1 MQQFL
6 ESVQDPAIK
15 IALAVLLGGVIGL
28 ERELHGKSAGL
39 RTNILICAGS
49 CALMLVSV
57 HFATTGTHPNADPAR
72 IAAQVVSGI
81 GFIGAGAILQS
92 RGSVIGLTTAATIWV
107 VAGVGLSVG
116 AGLYAPAVLLTLF
129 MLFVLIILGRIENV
143 VFRSRSRTSGVS
155 VIATNPE
162 ALLAIHQALDEIG
175 LVPDTIRTLRSER
188 GVEIQ
193 FGVTC
198 GVATLRRLELLL
210 ARSPAVN
217 EVSINAEDFDR

>member
-6 ESVQDPAIK
+6 ETIQDPALR
-15 IALAVLLGGVIGL
+15 IALAVLLGGIIGL

-49 CALMLVSV
+49 CALMIVSV
-57 HFATTGTHPNADPAR
+57 HFATSGSFPNADPAR

-107 VAGVGLSVG
+107 VAGVGLCVG
-116 AGLYAPAVLLTLF
+116 AGLFAPAILITLF
-129 MLFVLIILGRIENV
+129 MLFVLVILGRIETI
-143 VFRSRSRTSGVS
+143 VFRSRMHANVIR
-155 VIATNPE
+155 VIATSPE
-162 ALLAIHQALDEIG
+162 VLSPIHQALDEIG
-175 LVPDTIRTLRSER
+175 LVPDTIRTSRTER
-188 GVEIQ
+188 GVEVQ

-198 GVATLRRLELLL
+198 GVATLRRLELSL
-210 ARSPAVN
+210 ARATAVS
-217 EVSINAEDFDR
+217 EVSINPEEFDR